1 MTKNITRIPICDGV
15 TFHSIGE
22 KRFKTGRLTAAML
35 LPLSA
40 ETASANAVLPY
51 LLRRSCRRYPTF
63 RALNEKLSSLY
74 GASLQAQVYKLGGG
88 SGAGSLRGGAG
99 RPLRPGKGGGS
110 RRAGGAFVFYLIR
123 PGL

>member
-63 RALNEKLSSLY
+63 RALNEKLSSLT
-74 GASLQAQVYKLGGG
+74 GLPFRPRCISW
-88 SGAGSLRGGAG
+88 G
-99 RPLRPGKGGGS
+99 RFRCWQSPRWGWTTATPWK
-110 RRAGGAFVFYLIR
+110 RRR
-123 PGL
+123 

>member
-74 GASLQAQVYKLGGG
+74 GASLQAQVYKLGGRFRCWQSPRWG
-88 SGAGSLRGGAG
+88 WTTAT
-99 RPLRPGKGGGS
+99 PWK
-110 RRAGGAFVFYLIR
+110 RRR
-123 PGL
+123 

>member
-40 ETASANAVLPY
+40 ETASANRGFALSASAFLPEVI
-51 LLRRSCRRYPTF
+51 P
-63 RALNEKLSSLY
+63 
-74 GASLQAQVYKLGGG
+74 
-88 SGAGSLRGGAG
+88 
-99 RPLRPGKGGGS
+99 PS
-110 RRAGGAFVFYLIR
+110 RR
-123 PGL
+123 

>member
-74 GASLQAQVYKLGGG
+74 GASLQAQVYKLGEVQVLAV
-88 SGAGSLRGGAG
+88 SA
-99 RPLRPGKGGGS
+99 
-110 RRAGGAFVFYLIR
+110 V
-123 PGL
+123 GLEDGCWL